1 MGRGFRGVL
10 FRSQVA
16 ESLGTLATALDENE
30 AELSRFVSDTAELS
44 TRAAELLDTEGA
56 RLDRILS
63 DSLSVLELVNERP
76 GAVAALL
83 NGAPRFVNGLA
94 AATGTGA
101 FRAPIANF
109 AVLNPGSLL
118 DAKGELG
125 EAQGGAGIGPDLT
138 VEGFPLTAGVVTGPE
153 SGEYGRSGAG
163 NGVGRRPNTIRREPG
178 RGRGGKARQKS
189 GWAGIV

>member
-94 AATGTGA
+94 AATGPGA
-101 FRAPIANF
+101 FRAP
-109 AVLNPGSLL
+109 SS
-118 DAKGELG
+118 
-125 EAQGGAGIGPDLT
+125 
-138 VEGFPLTAGVVTGPE
+138 EG
-153 SGEYGRSGAG
+153 R
-163 NGVGRRPNTIRREPG
+163 
-178 RGRGGKARQKS
+178 RGGKECVSTCGCWGSQYQ
-189 GWAGIV
+189 